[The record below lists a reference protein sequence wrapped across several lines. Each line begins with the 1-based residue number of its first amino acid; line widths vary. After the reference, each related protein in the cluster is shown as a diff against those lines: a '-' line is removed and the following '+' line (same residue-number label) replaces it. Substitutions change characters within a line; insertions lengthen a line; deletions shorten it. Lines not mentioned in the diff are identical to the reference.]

1 MRNHPVLWM
10 GLTCFLACTPVF
22 ACKPLVPDAK
32 RDGKLDASTADT
44 AFIGTVTSVK
54 ASKDNPIAQGG
65 DFIVNRYLVSVHRV
79 SILKGQAPTDLDFDA
94 YTGCGISV
102 PDINERVVVFSSGG
116 TIRAHDA
123 GEHYEQFFRAALKG
137 KR

>member
-1 MRNHPVLWM
+1 M
-10 GLTCFLACTPVF
+10 
-22 ACKPLVPDAK
+22 
-32 RDGKLDASTADT
+32 
-44 AFIGTVTSVK
+44 
-54 ASKDNPIAQGG
+54 AQGG

-79 SILKGQAPTDLDFDA
+79 SILKGQAPTDLHFHA

-102 PDINERVVVFSSGG
+102 PGIGERVVVFSSGG

-123 GEHYEQFFRAALKG
+123 GEQYEQFFRAALKD